1 MDTVYVYKY
10 CVEYWAEF
18 DNKMCIEH
26 GIAFGSTFS
35 EVARRLEDYYGKEN
49 IESIR
54 ELTGFD
60 AGGEYVMPERA
71 FEELGYKLGTKECN

>member
-1 MDTVYVYKY
+1 MDTVYVHKY
-10 CVEYWAEF
+10 CIEYWDEC

-35 EVARRLEDYYGKEN
+35 EVVRRLEDYYGEKN

-60 AGGEYVMPERA
+60 IGEDVISERV
-71 FEELGYKLGTKECN
+71 FEELGYKLSIKECD

>member
-1 MDTVYVYKY
+1 MDTVYVHKY
-10 CVEYWAEF
+10 CIEYWDEC

-35 EVARRLEDYYGKEN
+35 EVVHRLEDYYGEKN

-60 AGGEYVMPERA
+60 IGADVISERA
-71 FEELGYKLGTKECN
+71 FEELGYKLSIKECD